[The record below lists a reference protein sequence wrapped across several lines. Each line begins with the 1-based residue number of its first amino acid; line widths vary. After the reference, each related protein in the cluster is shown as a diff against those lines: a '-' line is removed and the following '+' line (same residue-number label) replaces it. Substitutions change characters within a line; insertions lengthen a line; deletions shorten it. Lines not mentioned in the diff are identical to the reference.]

1 MRREINWQKFLA
13 PASVAL
19 VGVTSRTGAES
30 FNILE
35 NMLNSGY
42 RARYYPVNP
51 RVTEILGLKAYRS
64 VLELPETPDL
74 AVIAVP
80 RDAVV
85 PVVRECV
92 AKGIDSLIVITQG
105 FADAD
110 ARGAELQAEL
120 VEVARAGGARII
132 GPNTLGV
139 VNNFVNLHTSFV
151 PFMTR
156 CLPIGIICQ
165 SGIFLSGGVYFTG
178 GVGIAID
185 VGNAADVHF
194 DEVLEY
200 LGQDP
205 RLRVIALHMEGL
217 RDGQAFLRVA
227 DRVSR
232 EKPVLVFKTGR
243 SPAGAHAAASHSGS
257 LAGEDEIYEA
267 AFRRCGLIRVRN
279 VEEMYALSKT
289 FATYESPSGRRVA
302 VITFTGGGGIAVLDA
317 LSDHGLEMAAFSE
330 ATVRELQSY
339 FPAWMEVKNPLDIWP
354 AAMAHGYPAV
364 YRRALRQVLADPNV
378 DAVLCVVGGNLPPEY
393 DPLCVA
399 DVVKEEA
406 RACPHKPVLAWVF
419 GAAHHEYA
427 VRVEEDNVVVAY
439 RSPDL
444 AALALARLYEYRHR
458 SRDRGAAVI
467 AEPTDVCREDAVRLP
482 AACRDGGGED
492 AAVVALRL
500 LECYGLPLAPY
511 RIAGS
516 TAEVEVA
523 AAAVGYPV
531 VLKALSPDF
540 THKSDVGA
548 VVLNIGGPEDLRR
561 AVEAVRLNVA
571 GRLPEARLTAW
582 LVQRYCPGGV
592 ELLVGAKRDPVF
604 GPVILCG
611 LGGIYTEVWR
621 EVSFALPPLD
631 CEAVEEMLRRTRAWP
646 LLSGARGRAP
656 ANLGA
661 VTDAVLRVSRLMQ
674 EHPEVAELDINPL
687 RVTPEGALVLDAR
700 LVLK

>member
-1 MRREINWQKFLA
+1 MQRVNWQKFLA

-19 VGVTSRTGAES
+19 VGVTSRTGPES
-30 FNILE
+30 LNILE

-51 RVTEILGLKAYRS
+51 RVTEILGLRAYRS

-185 VGNAADVHF
+185 LGNAADVHF

-200 LGQDP
+200 LGNDP

-217 RDGQAFLRVA
+217 RDGERFLRVA
-227 DRVSR
+227 ERVAR

-257 LAGEDEIYEA
+257 LAGEDEVYEA
-267 AFRRCGLIRVRN
+267 AFRRCGMLRVRN
-279 VEEMYALSKT
+279 VEELYALSKT

-317 LSDHGLEMAAFSE
+317 LHDHGLEAAVLSE
-330 ATVRELQSY
+330 GTVRELETC
-339 FPAWMEVKNPLDIWP
+339 FPPWMEVKNPLDIWP

-364 YRRALRQVLADPNV
+364 YRLALRQVLADPNV
-378 DAVLCVVGGNLPPEY
+378 DAVLCVVGGNVPPEE

-406 RACPHKPVLAWVF
+406 RACPHKPVLVWVF

-427 VRVEEDNVVVAY
+427 ARVEAGNVVVAY

-458 SRDRGAAVI
+458 PRDRGGPVTWELPDI
-467 AEPTDVCREDAVRLP
+467 RREEAVRLL
-482 AACRDGGGED
+482 AACRGGGGED

-500 LECYGLPLAPY
+500 LEHYGLPLAPY
-511 RIAGS
+511 RMAAS
-516 TAEVEVA
+516 AADVETA

-571 GRLPEARLTAW
+571 GRLPEARLTGW

-631 CEAVEEMLRRTRAWP
+631 PGAVEEMLRRTRAWP
-646 LLSGARGRAP
+646 LLTGARGRAP
-656 ANLGA
+656 ANLEA
-661 VTDAVLRVSRLMQ
+661 VTDVVLRVSRLMQ
-674 EHPEVAELDINPL
+674 EHPEVAELDVNPL
-687 RVTPEGALVLDAR
+687 RVTAEGALVLDAR
-700 LVLK
+700 VVLQ